1 APIQSAP
8 ERSRMTF
15 GCFNRHAKIGDDAIR
30 LWVSVLD
37 RLPGSRLLLRASAYG
52 GAGTVEQVRKRW
64 AQLGLAPDAAERL
77 PSLPLAEAL
86 RTYDDIDVALD
97 PFPYNGGVTTC
108 DALAMGVPVVAL
120 LGARMI
126 GRQSA
131 ALLRA
136 AGHPEWIA
144 ATEAEYADLAV

>member
-1 APIQSAP
+1 
-8 ERSRMTF
+8 
-15 GCFNRHAKIGDDAIR
+15 
-30 LWVSVLD
+30 
-37 RLPGSRLLLRASAYG
+37 
-52 GAGTVEQVRKRW
+52 
-64 AQLGLAPDAAERL
+64 
-77 PSLPLAEAL
+77 AL

-120 LGARMI
+120 LGAWMI

-144 ATEAEYADLAV
+144 ATEAEYADLAVDLARSLTPSAKRPEQRAVLAREVRASALCNAREFTASFERACMRMIEAGPRAASAPEPLV